1 MTPIVFVTGGNRGIG
16 QEIVRGYAQEG
27 CKVLLGCRN
36 EEDGEKVKKD
46 IVGADIQI
54 IEMDLSNDQ
63 DIVDRIVRAE
73 AVYGRI
79 DVLVNNAGVMDD
91 ADWQELRPA
100 KLKRSMQVHVN
111 GPLNLMQTLL
121 PGMIERNYGRI
132 INVSSGWGSFNE
144 GMEGPLAYAVSK
156 AALNAL
162 TLKLANGIDSDK
174 NIKINAMCPG
184 WVHTR
189 MGGRDAPRTP
199 EEGAETAIWLG
210 LLDKDGPTGKFFRD
224 KKEISW

>member
-16 QEIVRGYAQEG
+16 LEIVRGFAKEG

-36 EEDGEKVKKD
+36 EEDGEQAIED
-46 IVGADIQI
+46 IVGADVQV

-63 DIVDRIVRAE
+63 QVADTIVRAA

-91 ADWQELRPA
+91 ADWQDLDVS
-100 KLKRSMQVHVN
+100 KIKRSMQVHVN
-111 GPLNLMQTLL
+111 GAFTLIQQIL
-121 PGMIERNYGRI
+121 PGMLERNYGRI
-132 INVSSGWGSFNE
+132 INVSSGWGSFHE

-162 TLKLANGIDSDK
+162 TLNLANSIDEDK
-174 NIKINAMCPG
+174 NVQINSMCPG

-189 MGGRDAPRTP
+189 MGGRDAPKSP
-199 EEGAETAIWLG
+199 EEAAETAVWLG
-210 LLDKDGPTGKFFRD
+210 LQEEDGPSGKFFRD
-224 KKEISW
+224 KKEIEW